1 MADIQALAAALNDA
15 ANRAALCR
23 DIGDYFGATHW
34 EGRCREIDDAMLLA
48 DTQPHRVFAST
59 AEAEAAALAEQP

>member
-1 MADIQALAAALNDA
+1 MADIHVLAAAMSDA

-34 EGRCREIDDAMLLA
+34 ENRCRELDEAMLRA
-48 DTQPHRVFAST
+48 DTQP
-59 AEAEAAALAEQP
+59 QP

>member
-1 MADIQALAAALNDA
+1 MPDIHALAERLNDA

-34 EGRCREIDDAMLLA
+34 EGVCRDINTAMLRA
-48 DTQPHRVFAST
+48 DTVVVRETGVS
-59 AEAEAAALAEQP
+59 